1 LRLSAASQ
9 PRFKFF
15 RCVEKLLARN
25 TATVNAVARAAIARL
40 VDLFA
45 HDGECVIQPLSL
57 SIGFDISRARVMEL
71 DE

>member
-1 LRLSAASQ
+1 
-9 PRFKFF
+9 
-15 RCVEKLLARN
+15 LLAKN

-45 HDGECVIQPLSL
+45 QYGGCVIQPLSL
-57 SIGFDISRARVMEL
+57 TIGFDISRARVMEL